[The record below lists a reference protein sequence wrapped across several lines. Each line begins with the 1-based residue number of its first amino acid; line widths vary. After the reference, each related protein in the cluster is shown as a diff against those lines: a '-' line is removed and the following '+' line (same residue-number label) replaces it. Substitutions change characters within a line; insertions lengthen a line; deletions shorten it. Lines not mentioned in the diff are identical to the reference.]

1 MKYLVFILLFCFSSI
16 FIRAQVPCSEAE
28 DVHHVMSAAY
38 WKMWNDTLQKAIDH
52 GIEQYRKTTASIDL
66 PDVKPGTAIQVK
78 QLTHSFLFGGNIFV
92 YGQLATPA
100 MNSKYEHT
108 FGTLFNA
115 ATIPFYWKT
124 LEPEQGKPRFEAGSS
139 YVYRRPPTD
148 PIVDFCNQK
157 GIMTKGHALVYGL
170 RLHGHPTWMPD
181 DRNIMDRLFCRHIR
195 QLAQRY
201 GDRIKLWDVVNEPI
215 DQANRGLMPDDYTFK
230 CFQWA
235 RRFFPSS
242 VQLNINDVDLHS
254 PIELHRRYAELTR
267 NLLSRGTKID
277 HIGIEMHIFD
287 PLEAS
292 DIAKGKDPYISPA
305 LLKAKLD
312 CLRTT
317 DLPIH
322 ISEVTV
328 CAPDTTAHGKLIQ
341 AVIARNLYRLWFS
354 YPTVEAITW
363 WNVVDGGGASGE
375 PSYSGIYDK
384 AMNEKPAYA
393 VLDGLINKEWKT
405 SFVTRLN
412 KNRRLTFR
420 GFRGKY
426 LLAWKDRH
434 GKLQQRTIIVE

>member
-1 MKYLVFILLFCFSSI
+1 MKYLFFIFLFSFICSFSS
-16 FIRAQVPCSEAE
+16 AQVPHRAAE
-28 DVHHVMSAAY
+28 DVCHVMAPDY
-38 WKMWNDTLQKAIDH
+38 WQMWNDSLQNAIDH
-52 GIEQYRKTTASIDL
+52 RIEQYRKASATIYL
-66 PDVKPGTAIQVK
+66 EDVKPGTVVK
-78 QLTHSFLFGGNIFV
+78 VEQLSHCFIFGGNIFV

-100 MNSKYEHT
+100 MNRKYEDT

-124 LEPEQGKPRFEAGSS
+124 LEPEQGHPRFTSSSS
-139 YVYRRPPTD
+139 YIFRRPPTD
-148 PIVDFCNQK
+148 PIVDFCNAK
-157 GIMTKGHALVYGL
+157 GIMTKGHAIVYGL

-181 DRNIMDRLFCRHIR
+181 NRLMMDSIFHAHINR
-195 QLAQRY
+195 LAQRY
-201 GDRIKLWDVVNEPI
+201 GDRVKLWDVVNEPI

-235 RRFFPSS
+235 RRYFPSS
-242 VQLNINDVDLHS
+242 VQLNINDVDLHG
-254 PIELHRRYAELTR
+254 PVDLHRRYAELTR
-267 NLLSRGTKID
+267 NLLCRGSKID

-287 PLEAS
+287 PLEAA

-305 LLKAKLD
+305 LLQAKLD
-312 CLRTT
+312 CLKAT

-328 CAPDTTAHGKLIQ
+328 CAPDTTEHGKLIQ

-384 AMNEKPAYA
+384 HMVEKPAYT
-393 VLDGLINKEWKT
+393 VLDNLINQEWKT
-405 SFVTRLN
+405 KFETRLA
-412 KNRRLTFR
+412 KDRTLRFR

-426 LLAWKDRH
+426 LLTWKDRR
-434 GKLQQRTIIVE
+434 GKECKKEIEVK